1 MSFGA
6 LISMSKLTKLVKTE
20 MLRIVIYQL
29 MIVMGFTLILFLLK
43 GMHSGLSVVAGGL
56 SYWLPTLI
64 FMMRVSTHTGARA
77 ATRFMVALFAGE
89 VIKLVL
95 CGILFLI
102 AIKYLHLQLF
112 YALIGLVSA
121 IIAFWIASIAV
132 LFQTRVRL

>member
-1 MSFGA
+1 
-6 LISMSKLTKLVKTE
+6 MSKLTTLVKTE
-20 MLRIVIYQL
+20 MLRIVMYQL
-29 MIVMGFTLILFLLK
+29 MIVVGFTLILFLLK
-43 GMHSGLSVVAGGL
+43 GLHSGLSVATGAF

-95 CGILFLI
+95 CGVLFLV
-102 AIKYLHLQLF
+102 AIKYLQLQLF
-112 YALIGLVSA
+112 YALLGLIVA

>member
-1 MSFGA
+1 M
-6 LISMSKLTKLVKTE
+6 
-20 MLRIVIYQL
+20 
-29 MIVMGFTLILFLLK
+29 MIAGFTLIGFLLK
-43 GMHSGLSVVAGGL
+43 GRQSGWSIAMGAM
-56 SYWLPTLI
+56 SYWLPTYI

-95 CGILFLI
+95 CGILFLM
-102 AIKYLHLQLF
+102 AIKYLKLQLF
-112 YALIGLVSA
+112 YALMGLIGA